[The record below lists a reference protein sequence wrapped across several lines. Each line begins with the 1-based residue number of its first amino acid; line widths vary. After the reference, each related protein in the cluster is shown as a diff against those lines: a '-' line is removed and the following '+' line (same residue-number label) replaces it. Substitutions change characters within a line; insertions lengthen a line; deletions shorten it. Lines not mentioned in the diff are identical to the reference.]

1 MKYKREEIIEKI
13 VADYLNESDDT
24 IRNAYEEMEREKLSV
39 IDNET
44 LLSIA
49 DGRSITTEE
58 DEIEERVYRRNGR
71 SNGGVKCLI

>member
-13 VADYLNESDDT
+13 VADYLNESDNT

-39 IDNET
+39 LDNET

-49 DGRSITTEE
+49 DGLSITTEE
-58 DEIEERVYRRNGR
+58 DEIKGE
-71 SNGGVKCLI
+71 